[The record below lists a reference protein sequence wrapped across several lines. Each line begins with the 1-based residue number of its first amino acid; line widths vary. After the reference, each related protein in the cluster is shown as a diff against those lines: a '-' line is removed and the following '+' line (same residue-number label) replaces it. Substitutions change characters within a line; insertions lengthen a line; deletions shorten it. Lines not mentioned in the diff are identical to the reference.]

1 MKIPGLD
8 IITQG
13 HVRRGLVWALTFVLV
28 FTAVWVVIGTVDF
41 RNEGIVKDRLV
52 ETHARAQALASEN
65 AILRLRI
72 LELRLGTREAERAAR
87 EEHGLVRPDEV
98 LYVFEDHQ

>member
-1 MKIPGLD
+1 MKISGLD

-13 HVRRGLVWALTFVLV
+13 YVRRAVVWVLTFVLV
-28 FTAVWVVIGTVDF
+28 FTAIWVIAGTVDF
-41 RNEGIVKDRLV
+41 RSEGIVNERLV
-52 ETHARAQALASEN
+52 ETRARAQALASEN
-65 AILRLRI
+65 AVLRLRV

-98 LYVFEDHQ
+98 LYIFEDHQ

>member
-1 MKIPGLD
+1 MIPGLD

-13 HVRRGLVWALTFVLV
+13 HVRRTMVWALTFVLV
-28 FTAVWVVIGTVDF
+28 FTAIWVIVGSVDF
-41 RNEGIVKDRLV
+41 RSEGLVEARLV
-52 ETHARAQALASEN
+52 ETRARAQALASEN
-65 AILRLRI
+65 AVLRLRI